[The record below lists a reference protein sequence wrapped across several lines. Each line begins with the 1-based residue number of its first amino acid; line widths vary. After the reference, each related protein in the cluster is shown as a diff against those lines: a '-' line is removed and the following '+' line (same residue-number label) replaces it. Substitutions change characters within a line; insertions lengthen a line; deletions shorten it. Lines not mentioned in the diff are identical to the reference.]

1 MITWERLAEQ
11 SQGMYVPTDYQQA
24 AYRLMMEQVLYA
36 VDRGSRLP
44 YDLIVKHF
52 GAYKELFARFGMEL
66 HHNHFHSYVAAV
78 PTVSV
83 AGKMRLAETRMALV
97 LRRLYDDKMH
107 AADIVAGEAF
117 IELEELERTYKELLK
132 RDLPDRGDLR
142 ELIGIMKRYGI
153 ARLEELEEGQPFQVV
168 VRPGIAEVL
177 GETALLQL
185 AAHAPELD
193 AEEDANEAA

>member
-1 MITWERLAEQ
+1 MIAWERLAEQ
-11 SQGMYVPTDYQQA
+11 SQGMYVASDYQSA
-24 AYRLMMEQVLYA
+24 AYRLMMEQVIYA

-44 YDLIVKHF
+44 YDLIVKHI
-52 GAYKELFARFGMEL
+52 GAFKELFARFGMEL

-78 PTVSV
+78 PTISV
-83 AGKMRLAETRMALV
+83 AGKMRLAETRLALV

-107 AADIVAGEAF
+107 ATDVIAGEAF
-117 IELEELERTYKELLK
+117 IDLEELERNYKELLK

-142 ELIGIMKRYGI
+142 ELVTTMKRYGI
-153 ARLEELEEGQPFQVV
+153 ARLEEVEDGQPYQIV
-168 VRPGIAEVL
+168 VRPGIADVL

-193 AEEDANEAA
+193 AEEDSNEVA

>member
-1 MITWERLAEQ
+1 MLIWDRLSEQ
-11 SQGMYVPTDYQQA
+11 SQGLYVPENYEQA
-24 AYRLMMEQVLYA
+24 AYRLMMEQVIYA

-52 GAYKELFARFGMEL
+52 GAYKELFGRFGVDL
-66 HHNHFHSYVAAV
+66 VHNHFHSYVVAV
-78 PTVSV
+78 PTASA

-117 IELEELERTYKELLK
+117 IELEELERAYKELLDH
-132 RDLPDRGDLR
+132 DLPDRVDLR
-142 ELIGIMKRYGI
+142 ELIGVMKRYGI

-193 AEEDANEAA
+193 VEDDSK